1 MPQQQES
8 PQQSPNTV
16 QNQGLDNFH
25 AINGQPSPS
34 DLQFVKKAL
43 QGGMAEVQLGQLAL
57 QKSSNDQVKQF
68 AQRMIDDHTK
78 MINDMKPIASQLGI
92 KIPNGPDKKDKA
104 EIAKLSALSGSD
116 FDQAYV
122 KDMVKDHK
130 MDDSDFKSEI
140 SSGQS
145 QMVKDAASK
154 GDPIIESHLQQ
165 IQGIAQSMNLPGM

>member
-1 MPQQQES
+1 
-8 PQQSPNTV
+8 V